1 MAHPRLSPSHAPS
14 DVFSLAVKVEKKA
27 LPEEANSAL
36 KEFGRAACC
45 IAAGRQSIEPR
56 VGKQY

>member
-1 MAHPRLSPSHAPS
+1 VLD

-27 LPEEANSAL
+27 LPEDANSAL
-36 KEFGRAACC
+36 KGSRRAACY

-56 VGKQY
+56 VGEQY